1 MPALENGWNHFQNI
15 HTQHACQYA
24 HWNDNNLIPNRTLVG
39 YCDCNFVSSEGNF
52 SRIRHHFVNISHSV
66 GYIEL
71 CWTQSKPVRNGLS
84 RRKTDND
91 LTLFSSVTWAVF
103 ESYSTKVLFNFRFIS
118 SSLNNRSSNVSVCL
132 FVRNIFYAWANYLDC
147 PNEMRS
153 EMEALFD
160 LCNICS
166 AKQNTQQQQRQW

>member
-1 MPALENGWNHFQNI
+1 MPALENGWNHFQDI
-15 HTQHACQYA
+15 HPHNMLANMLTEMIIT
-24 HWNDNNLIPNRTLVG
+24 NNLIPNRTLVS

-71 CWTQSKPVRNGLS
+71 CWTRSKPVRNGLS

-91 LTLFSSVTWAVF
+91 LTLFSSVTWTVF

-118 SSLNNRSSNVSVCL
+118 SSLKNTSSNVSVCL
-132 FVRNIFYAWANYLDC
+132 FVRNIFLLLTLG
-147 PNEMRS
+147 P
-153 EMEALFD
+153 
-160 LCNICS
+160 
-166 AKQNTQQQQRQW
+166 TT